1 MQFVTYYYILEYFM
15 ETFTVEE
22 IAQYLKLH
30 EYTVRRLARSG
41 KIPSF
46 KAGGQWRFRRDEID
60 KWSKKETGVTDNR

>member
-1 MQFVTYYYILEYFM
+1 M

-22 IAQYLKLH
+22 LAAYLKLH
-30 EYTVRRLARSG
+30 AYTIRRLAREG

-60 KWSKKETGVTDNR
+60 KWSKRENNR

>member
-1 MQFVTYYYILEYFM
+1 M

-22 IAQYLKLH
+22 LAKYLKLH
-30 EYTVRRLARSG
+30 EYTIRRLARSG

-60 KWSKKETGVTDNR
+60 QWSRGRATKITETLGAENESS

>member
-1 MQFVTYYYILEYFM
+1 M

-22 IAQYLKLH
+22 LARYFKLH

-46 KAGGQWRFRRDEID
+46 KAGGQWRFRKDEID
-60 KWSKKETGVTDNR
+60 KWSKRKAVTG